1 MRIFS
6 NQTEKSNQ
14 RLDNMPEVRKRPF
27 AATVPAS
34 ALLPKVVTQ
43 YREKALQEQAQL
55 PELKERAAQLDVDIA
70 ACTGRMAMHRKTQLQ
85 QEREMVLLRIKDLEG
100 GHEISRLEEL
110 ASKANDA
117 LNRGVHNE
125 DMLVDE
131 FQALVENRNPTIVPI
146 TQDVCRTCKLPMKLT
161 QESRMACPKCGASVL
176 YLDATSFSMAYGDE
190 VEFTK
195 FTYRRENHFQ
205 ECMNQF
211 QAKQTT
217 ELSNAMLMQVL
228 LVLQEQ
234 HHVAK
239 PEDIKISMMRPT
251 LKELDKRKRAGTLAA
266 GMNFRKLYEHYML
279 IYTRL
284 SGKPPPRLTPEQEC
298 NMKMLFRAIQ
308 MPFEKHRPAD
318 RTNFL
323 SYNYCLFKFCQ
334 LLGYD
339 NFLCYFPLLKC
350 DDKLLKCDD
359 TMKKIFKDLG
369 WTWTPTHR
377 QSGTTRTTTVV
388 VPSFLQKK

>member
-1 MRIFS
+1 
-6 NQTEKSNQ
+6 
-14 RLDNMPEVRKRPF
+14 MPEVRKRPF
-27 AATVPAS
+27 ACTVPAS
-34 ALLPKVVTQ
+34 TLLPRVITQ
-43 YREKALQEQAQL
+43 YREKVQQDAGTL
-55 PELKERAAQLDVDIA
+55 PELQARE
-70 ACTGRMAMHRKTQLQ
+70 TQLMADIGACQGRTHIHRRTQLLQELAVLQARVQ
-85 QEREMVLLRIKDLEG
+85 QLQE
-100 GHEISRLEEL
+100 GHELARIEEL
-110 ASKANDA
+110 ASRANDA

-131 FQALVENRNPTIVPI
+131 FQALVEHRNSVIVPI

-161 QESRMACPKCGASVL
+161 QESRMACPKCGASVV

-217 ELSNAMLMQVL
+217 ELSDATLMQVL
-228 LVLQEQ
+228 QVLQEL
-234 HHVAK
+234 HHVTK
-239 PEDIKISMMRPT
+239 PEDIKVCMMRPT
-251 LKELDKRKRAGTLAA
+251 LKELDKRKRAGMLAA

-284 SGKPPPRLTPEQEC
+284 SGKPPPRLTPEQES
-298 NMKMLFRAIQ
+298 NMKMLFRQIQ

-339 NFLCYFPLLKC
+339 SFLCYFSLLKC

-359 TMKKIFKDLG
+359 IMKKIFKDLG
-369 WTWTPTHR
+369 WPWIPTHR
-377 QSGTTRTTTVV
+377 QSGAPRTTAVI
-388 VPSFLQKK
+388 PSFLQKK

>member
-1 MRIFS
+1 VS
-6 NQTEKSNQ
+6 
-14 RLDNMPEVRKRPF
+14 
-27 AATVPAS
+27 AS
-34 ALLPKVVTQ
+34 ALLPRVITQ
-43 YREKALQEQAQL
+43 YREKVQQEVATL
-55 PELKERAAQLDVDIA
+55 PELQAHAAQLATDIE
-70 ACTGRMAMHRKTQLQ
+70 ACQGRMHVHRRTQLQ
-85 QEREMVLLRIKDLEG
+85 QELEALQARIKQLQD
-100 GHEISRLEEL
+100 GHELARVEEL
-110 ASKANDA
+110 ASRANDA

-131 FQALVENRNPTIVPI
+131 FQALVEHRNPTIVPI
-146 TQDVCRTCKLPMKLT
+146 TQDVCRACKLPMKLT
-161 QESRMACPKCGASVL
+161 QESRMACPKCGACVM

-217 ELSNAMLMQVL
+217 ELSNATLMQVL
-228 LVLQEQ
+228 QVLQEQ
-234 HHVAK
+234 HHVTK
-239 PEDIKISMMRPT
+239 PDDIKICMMRPT

-284 SGKPPPRLTPEQEC
+284 SGKPPPRLTPEQES

-339 NFLCYFPLLKC
+339 TFLCYFSLLKC

-359 TMKKIFKDLG
+359 IMKKIFKDLG
-369 WTWTPTHR
+369 WTWIPTHR
-377 QSGTTRTTTVV
+377 QSSASRTSAVI
-388 VPSFLQKK
+388 PAFLQKK

>member
-1 MRIFS
+1 
-6 NQTEKSNQ
+6 
-14 RLDNMPEVRKRPF
+14 MPEARKRPF
-27 AATVPAS
+27 TCTVSAS
-34 ALLPKVVTQ
+34 ALLPKVVMQ
-43 YREKALQEQAQL
+43 CREKVLQEVSTL
-55 PELKERAAQLDVDIA
+55 PELQARSAQLDEEIG
-70 ACTGRMAMHRKTQLQ
+70 ACTGRTQLHRRTQLQ
-85 QEREMVLLRIKDLEG
+85 QEQKTLQERIKQLEE
-100 GHEISRLEEL
+100 GHDMGRLEEL
-110 ASKANDA
+110 AARANDA

-146 TQDVCRTCKLPMKLT
+146 TQDVCRICKLPMLLT
-161 QESRMACPKCGASVL
+161 QESRIACPKCGACVV

-195 FTYRRENHFQ
+195 FTYRRENHFG

-217 ELSNAMLMQVL
+217 ELSNATLMQVL
-228 LVLQEQ
+228 QVLQEQ
-234 HHVAK
+234 HHVTK

-334 LLGYD
+334 LLGYE
-339 NFLCYFPLLKC
+339 NFLCYFSLLKC

-359 TMKKIFKDLG
+359 IMKKIFKDLG
-369 WTWTPTHR
+369 WMWIATHR
-377 QSGTTRTTTVV
+377 QTTATRNTAV
-388 VPSFLQKK
+388 VPSFAQKK